1 MLRLITC
8 SFVAIVVAGCGHGAG
23 PPRDAAADR
32 SAIVAALQQ
41 WPRDFNAKD
50 LAVCALFED
59 DVVVAY
65 PGGPDNGRPAFC
77 RKMQRLFSDPEK
89 RYSYAEPEIREV
101 LVDGDRVHLTLSEF
115 KVLSLL
121 AERPEA
127 VVSRRELM
135 QHLWASEH
143 VGDEHARCEGARG
156 GWAGMALRVDQ

>member
-1 MLRLITC
+1 MLRRITC

-77 RKMQRLFSDPEK
+77 QKMQRLFSDPEK

-101 LVDGDRVHLTLSEF
+101 LVDGDLATVRLIWTLSIKDALDKLLEEF
-115 KVLSLL
+115 
-121 AERPEA
+121 PEDG
-127 VVSRRELM
+127 VDVFRR
-135 QHLWASEH
+135 QPDGSWKIHIS
-143 VGDEHARCEGARG
+143 HAFSVRDP
-156 GWAGMALRVDQ
+156 AGTAAP

>member
-65 PGGPDNGRPAFC
+65 PGGPEGGRVPAAA
-77 RKMQRLFSDPEK
+77 RWQLEDP
-89 RYSYAEPEIREV
+89 
-101 LVDGDRVHLTLSEF
+101 HL
-115 KVLSLL
+115 
-121 AERPEA
+121 
-127 VVSRRELM
+127 
-135 QHLWASEH
+135 
-143 VGDEHARCEGARG
+143 ARILGARSSRHRRTLT
-156 GWAGMALRVDQ
+156 AGTADTRLASADADGLVVISPH